1 MPSIDLWITRR
12 KHCGRRKRP
21 AFDGEFCP
29 GDFFLYRWFRNRSQ
43 YSPCGILPDVQRLGS
58 LSGIKFFSKFSHD
71 LAGHMLKTLHLY
83 LIKPS
88 QYDDD
93 GYVVRH
99 WRGVLPS
106 NTLACLAGL
115 TDDVVRKNLLGEK
128 WEVKVHLFDE
138 SVDKIPVKR
147 ICRSQRW
154 GLAKTIVGLVGVQTN
169 QFPRACDL
177 ARTFR
182 KAGLTV
188 LIGGFHVSGY
198 LALLPDIPSDI
209 QQLMDEGVTIVKGE
223 VEETWGD
230 LLLDAANDRL
240 KPMYDFLNNKP
251 DLYTKPIPAI
261 RKKYLRKFAASN
273 FGTLDCGRGCPFE
286 CTFCTIINVQG
297 RKMRFRSANHIAD
310 AIRRNYHENGIT
322 FYFFTDDNFAR
333 NKNWEL
339 IFDALI
345 KLRHDENIPV
355 EFMMQV
361 DVLSWKIKNFVTK
374 ARQAGCINVFIGMES
389 VDPGN
394 LAAAGKKQN
403 QVSEYRHLIQAY
415 RDSDI
420 SSHVGYI
427 LGFPFDTVDSIRRD
441 LKFLMN
447 EVQPDH
453 ASFFILMPL
462 PGSMDHLQMMRRG
475 EWMHP
480 DFNLYDSQHE
490 VTHHPYLKDGS
501 WTETYFEAWRT
512 FYSLENMKAILMR
525 GSRANYWNN
534 FLRFFWYKNSIQT
547 EHRHPMMSG
556 YFRLKGRRARR
567 PGLPILSPWEYYT
580 ARAKEVRAYLR
591 GFLRVAAEMEELW
604 LQTRHPSAAEQR
616 VAEEVAKLRA
626 KYGRLKLADLQTAYL
641 RAKEHFPNVHV
652 PSKVQLFWAKCSPLL
667 MQNSVYT
674 RADLHAFWA
683 NVLQRCREQRWF
695 RIPVHKVPLN
705 LARDLQIS
713 ILFLLHVSREL

>member
-1 MPSIDLWITRR
+1 MR
-12 KHCGRRKRP
+12 KT
-21 AFDGEFCP
+21 
-29 GDFFLYRWFRNRSQ
+29 
-43 YSPCGILPDVQRLGS
+43 I
-58 LSGIKFFSKFSHD
+58 
-71 LAGHMLKTLHLY
+71 HLY

-115 TDDVVRKNLLGEK
+115 TEDAIKHNDVGELYNI
-128 WEVKVHLFDE
+128 KVHLLDE
-138 SVDKIPVKR
+138 IVDKVPVKK
-147 ICRSQRW
+147 ICRSQHW
-154 GLAKTIVGLVGVQTN
+154 GLAKTIVCLVGVQTN

-177 ARTFR
+177 AHEFR

-188 LIGGFHVSGY
+188 MIGGFHVSGY
-198 LALLPDIPSDI
+198 LALLPDVPADI
-209 QQLMDEGVTIVKGE
+209 QALMDAGVSVVKGE
-223 VEETWGD
+223 VEETWGQ
-230 LLLDAANDRL
+230 LLLDAIQGNLR
-240 KPMYDFLNNKP
+240 PMYDFLNSKP

-261 RKKYLRKFAASN
+261 RKKYLRKFVASN

-297 RKMRFRSANHIAD
+297 RKMRFRSAEHIAA
-310 AIRRNYHENGIT
+310 AIRRNYKENGIT

-333 NKNWEL
+333 NKNWEA
-339 IFDALI
+339 IFDVLI
-345 KLRHDENIPV
+345 KLRNEDNIPV

-361 DVLSWKIKNFVTK
+361 DVLSWKIKNFVSK

-403 QVSEYRHLIQAY
+403 QVSEYRYLIEAY
-415 RDSDI
+415 RNCDI
-420 SSHVGYI
+420 STHVGYI

-441 LKFLMN
+441 LKFLMS

-462 PGSMDHLQMMRRG
+462 PGSMDHFHMKQRG

-501 WTETYFEAWRT
+501 WRATYLEAWKT
-512 FYSLENMKAILMR
+512 FYSLPNMKAILQR

-534 FLRFFWYKNSIQT
+534 FLRFMWYKNSIQT
-547 EHRHPMMSG
+547 EQRHPMMCG
-556 YFRLKGRRARR
+556 YFRLKGRKARR
-567 PGLPILSPWEYYT
+567 PGLPIVPRWEYYT
-580 ARAKEVRAYLR
+580 HRVKETYHHLR
-591 GFLRVAAEMEELW
+591 GMLRVMAEMEELW
-604 LQTRHPSAAEQR
+604 LQTRYPSAAEQR
-616 VAEEVAKLRA
+616 VVEELAKIRE
-626 KYGRLKLADLQTAYL
+626 KYDQLKLSDLQAAYQ
-641 RAKEHFPNVHV
+641 RAKEHFPSLHV
-652 PSKVQLFWAKCSPLL
+652 PSKVHLFWAKWSPLL
-667 MQNSVYT
+667 VQNKVYT
-674 RADLHAFWA
+674 RADLHAFWT
-683 NVLQRCREQRWF
+683 NVRQRWDDQHWF
-695 RIPVHKVPLN
+695 RIPIHKVPLN
-705 LARDLQIS
+705 LLRDLQLS
-713 ILFLLHVSREL
+713 ALFLFHMAREL

>member
-1 MPSIDLWITRR
+1 MR
-12 KHCGRRKRP
+12 
-21 AFDGEFCP
+21 
-29 GDFFLYRWFRNRSQ
+29 
-43 YSPCGILPDVQRLGS
+43 
-58 LSGIKFFSKFSHD
+58 
-71 LAGHMLKTLHLY
+71 KTLHIY

-115 TDDVVRKNLLGEK
+115 TQDVVQRNVLGDA
-128 WEVKVHLFDE
+128 WNVKVHLYDE
-138 SVDKIPVKR
+138 TVDKVPVKK

-177 ARTFR
+177 AQEFR
-182 KAGLTV
+182 RAGLTV

-198 LALLPDIPSDI
+198 LALLPDIPADI
-209 QQLMDEGVTIVKGE
+209 QELMDEGVTIVKGE

-230 LLLDAANDRL
+230 LLADAVNGRL
-240 KPMYDFLNNKP
+240 KPMYDFLSNKP

-261 RKKYLRKFAASN
+261 RKKYLRKFIAPN

-297 RKMRFRSANHIAD
+297 RKMRFRSAEHIGE
-310 AIRRNYHENGIT
+310 AIRKNYHENGIT

-333 NKNWEL
+333 NKNWEA
-339 IFDALI
+339 IFDQLI
-345 KLRHDENIPV
+345 RIRTEDKIPV

-403 QVSEYRHLIQAY
+403 QVSEYRQLIQAY

-420 SSHVGYI
+420 SAHVGYI
-427 LGFPFDTVDSIRRD
+427 VGFPFDTVSSIRRD
-441 LKFLMN
+441 LKFLME
-447 EVQPDH
+447 EVRPDH

-462 PGSMDHLQMMRRG
+462 PGSMDHLNMKRRG

-490 VTHHPYLKDGS
+490 VTNHPNLKHGS
-501 WTETYFEAWRT
+501 WKETYFEAWRT
-512 FYSLENMKAILMR
+512 FYSLENMKAILQR
-525 GSRANYWNN
+525 GSRCNYWNN
-534 FLRFFWYKNSIQT
+534 FLRFLWYKNSIQT
-547 EHRHPMMSG
+547 EGRHPMMCG
-556 YFRLKGRRARR
+556 YFRLKGRKTRR

-580 ARAKEVRAYLR
+580 VRAKEIRGHLR
-591 GFLRVAAEMEELW
+591 SMIRLLAEMEELW
-604 LQTRHPSAAEQR
+604 LQTRLPTAAEQR
-616 VAEEVAKLRA
+616 VVEELSKLRER
-626 KYGRLKLADLQTAYL
+626 YDQINLADLQNAYL
-641 RAKEHFPNVHV
+641 RAKEHFPSLHV
-652 PSKVQLFWAKCSPLL
+652 PSKVHLFWAKYSPLL
-667 MQNSVYT
+667 VQNKVFT
-674 RADLHAFWA
+674 RADLQAFWT
-683 NVLQRCREQRWF
+683 NVRQRWHDQHWF

-705 LARDLQIS
+705 LLRDLQLS
-713 ILFLLHVSREL
+713 ALFLFHVAREL

>member
-1 MPSIDLWITRR
+1 M
-12 KHCGRRKRP
+12 KR
-21 AFDGEFCP
+21 
-29 GDFFLYRWFRNRSQ
+29 LN
-43 YSPCGILPDVQRLGS
+43 
-58 LSGIKFFSKFSHD
+58 
-71 LAGHMLKTLHLY
+71 LY

-115 TDDVVRKNLLGEK
+115 TEDLIQQKRLGDSWDVR
-128 WEVKVHLFDE
+128 VHLLDE
-138 SVDKIPVKR
+138 TVDKISVKR
-147 ICRSQRW
+147 ICRSELWNR
-154 GLAKTIVGLVGVQTN
+154 AKTIVCLVGVQTN

-177 ARTFR
+177 AHTFR
-182 KAGLTV
+182 RAGLTV

-198 LALLPDIPSDI
+198 LALLPDIPDDI
-209 QQLMDEGVTIVKGE
+209 QKLMDAGVSVVKGE

-230 LLLDAANDRL
+230 LLLDAIHGRL
-240 KPMYDFLNNKP
+240 KPLYDFLNSKP

-297 RKMRFRSANHIAD
+297 RKMRFRSAEHIAE

-333 NKNWEL
+333 NKNWEA
-339 IFDALI
+339 IFDNLI
-345 KLRHDENIPV
+345 RLREEEKIPV

-361 DVLSWKIKNFVTK
+361 DVLSWKIKNFVAK
-374 ARQAGCINVFIGMES
+374 ASQAGCMTVFIGMES

-403 QVSEYRHLIQAY
+403 QVKEYRHLIQAY
-415 RDSDI
+415 RDCAI

-441 LKFLMN
+441 VKFLTE

-453 ASFFILMPL
+453 ASFFMLTPL
-462 PGSMDHLQMMRRG
+462 PGSIDHLHMLRRG

-490 VTHHPYLKDGS
+490 VTHHPYLKGGA
-501 WTETYFEAWRT
+501 WKETYFEAWRS
-512 FYSLENMKAILMR
+512 FYSLSNMKAILQR
-525 GSRANYWNN
+525 GSRVNYWNN
-534 FLRFFWYKNSIQT
+534 FLRFFWYKNSVQT
-547 EHRHPMMSG
+547 EGRHPMMCG
-556 YFRLKGRRARR
+556 YFRLKGRTARR
-567 PGLPILSPWEYYT
+567 PGFPILSRSEYYP
-580 ARAKEVRAYLR
+580 ARIREIYSHLR
-591 GFLRVAAEMEELW
+591 GMLRVIAEMEELW
-604 LQTRHPSAAEQR
+604 LQTRHPSEAEQR
-616 VAEEVAKLRA
+616 VVEELAKLRD
-626 KYGRLKLADLQTAYL
+626 KYDQLKLADLQTAFL
-641 RAKEHFPNVHV
+641 RAKEHFPALRV
-652 PSKVQLFWAKCSPLL
+652 PSKVQLFWAKWSPLL
-667 MQNSVYT
+667 VQNKVDT
-674 RADLHAFWA
+674 RGDLHAFWTSIR
-683 NVLQRCREQRWF
+683 QRWDDQHWF

-705 LARDLQIS
+705 LLRDMQLS
-713 ILFLLHVSREL
+713 VLFLFHVSRRTLTPTSWRVSS

>member
-1 MPSIDLWITRR
+1 MTW
-12 KHCGRRKRP
+12 
-21 AFDGEFCP
+21 
-29 GDFFLYRWFRNRSQ
+29 
-43 YSPCGILPDVQRLGS
+43 
-58 LSGIKFFSKFSHD
+58 
-71 LAGHMLKTLHLY
+71 AGNMRKTLHLY

-115 TDDVVRKNLLGEK
+115 TEDVVKRNQLGDA
-128 WEVKVHLFDE
+128 WNVKVHLFDE
-138 SVDKIPVKR
+138 VVDKIPVKK

-177 ARTFR
+177 ANTFR
-182 KAGLTV
+182 RAGLTV

-198 LALLPDIPSDI
+198 LALLPDIPADI
-209 QQLMDEGVTIVKGE
+209 QQLMDAGVTVVKGE

-230 LLLDAANDRL
+230 LLLDAVHGRL
-240 KPMYDFLNNKP
+240 KPMYDFLNSKP

-261 RKKYLRKFAASN
+261 RKSYLKKFIASN

-297 RKMRFRSANHIAD
+297 RKMRFRSAEHIAD
-310 AIRRNYHENGIT
+310 AIRKNYRENGIT

-333 NKNWEL
+333 NKNWEA
-339 IFDALI
+339 IFDELI
-345 KLRHDENIPV
+345 KLRNNEKIPV

-403 QVSEYRHLIQAY
+403 QVNEYRHLIQAY

-427 LGFPFDTVDSIRRD
+427 LGFPFDTVDTIRRD

-462 PGSMDHLQMMRRG
+462 PGSMDHLHMLRRG
-475 EWMHP
+475 EWMDP

-490 VTHHPYLKDGS
+490 VTRHPYLKDGS
-501 WTETYFEAWRT
+501 WKETYFEAWRT
-512 FYSLENMKAILMR
+512 FYSLENMKAILRR
-525 GSRANYWNN
+525 GSQANYWNN
-534 FLRFFWYKNSIQT
+534 FLRFLWYKNSIQT
-547 EHRHPMMSG
+547 EGRHPMMCG
-556 YFRLKGRRARR
+556 YFRLKGRKARR
-567 PGLPILSPWEYYT
+567 PGMPVLSPWAYYT
-580 ARAKEVRAYLR
+580 KRIQEMAHDLR
-591 GFLRVAAEMEELW
+591 GMLKILAEMEELW

-616 VAEEVAKLRA
+616 VAAEVAKLRER
-626 KYGRLKLADLQTAYL
+626 YSQFKLADLQDAYE
-641 RAKEHFPNVHV
+641 RAKEHFPSIRV
-652 PSKVQLFWAKCSPLL
+652 PSKVQLFWAKWSPLL
-667 MQNSVYT
+667 VQNGVYT
-674 RADLHAFWA
+674 RADLQAFWSH
-683 NVLQRCREQRWF
+683 VSERWREQRWF

-705 LARDLQIS
+705 LLRDLQLS
-713 ILFLLHVSREL
+713 VMFLFHMSREL

>member
-1 MPSIDLWITRR
+1 MR
-12 KHCGRRKRP
+12 
-21 AFDGEFCP
+21 
-29 GDFFLYRWFRNRSQ
+29 
-43 YSPCGILPDVQRLGS
+43 
-58 LSGIKFFSKFSHD
+58 
-71 LAGHMLKTLHLY
+71 KTLHIY

-115 TDDVVRKNLLGEK
+115 TQDVVQRNVLGDA
-128 WEVKVHLFDE
+128 WNVKVHLYDE
-138 SVDKIPVKR
+138 TVDKVPVKK

-177 ARTFR
+177 AREFR
-182 KAGLTV
+182 RAGLTV

-198 LALLPDIPSDI
+198 LALLPDIPADI
-209 QQLMDEGVTIVKGE
+209 QELMDEGVTIVKGE

-230 LLLDAANDRL
+230 LLSDAVNGRL
-240 KPMYDFLNNKP
+240 KPMYDYLNNKP

-261 RKKYLRKFAASN
+261 RRKYLRKFIAPN

-297 RKMRFRSANHIAD
+297 RKMRFRSAEHIGA
-310 AIRRNYHENGIT
+310 AIRKNYHENGIT

-333 NKNWEL
+333 NKNWEA
-339 IFDALI
+339 IFDQLI
-345 KLRHDENIPV
+345 RIRTEDKIPV

-403 QVSEYRHLIQAY
+403 QVSEYRQLIQAY

-420 SSHVGYI
+420 SAHVGYI
-427 LGFPFDTVDSIRRD
+427 IGFPFDSVSSIRRD
-441 LKFLMN
+441 LKFLME
-447 EVQPDH
+447 EVRPDH

-462 PGSMDHLQMMRRG
+462 PGSMDHLNMKRRG

-490 VTHHPYLKDGS
+490 VTNHPNLKHGS
-501 WTETYFEAWRT
+501 WKETYFEAWRT
-512 FYSLENMKAILMR
+512 FYSLENMKAILQR
-525 GSRANYWNN
+525 GSRCNYWNN
-534 FLRFFWYKNSIQT
+534 FLRFLWYKNSIQT
-547 EHRHPMMSG
+547 EGRHPMMCG
-556 YFRLKGRRARR
+556 YFRLKGRTMRR
-567 PGLPILSPWEYYT
+567 PGMPILSPWKYYT
-580 ARAKEVRAYLR
+580 TRAKEIREHLR
-591 GFLRVAAEMEELW
+591 SMLRLLAEMEELW
-604 LQTRHPSAAEQR
+604 LQTRLPTAAEQR
-616 VAEEVAKLRA
+616 VVEELSKLRER
-626 KYGRLKLADLQTAYL
+626 YDQIKLADLQNAYL
-641 RAKEHFPNVHV
+641 RAKEHFPSLHV
-652 PSKVQLFWAKCSPLL
+652 PSKVHLFWAKYSPLL
-667 MQNSVYT
+667 VQNKVFT
-674 RADLHAFWA
+674 RADLQAFWA
-683 NVLQRCREQRWF
+683 NVRQRWDDQHWF
-695 RIPVHKVPLN
+695 EIPVHKVPLN
-705 LARDLQIS
+705 LLRDLQLS
-713 ILFLLHVSREL
+713 ALFLFHVAREL

>member
-1 MPSIDLWITRR
+1 MR
-12 KHCGRRKRP
+12 
-21 AFDGEFCP
+21 
-29 GDFFLYRWFRNRSQ
+29 
-43 YSPCGILPDVQRLGS
+43 
-58 LSGIKFFSKFSHD
+58 
-71 LAGHMLKTLHLY
+71 KTLHLY

-115 TDDVVRKNLLGEK
+115 TEDVVKQNRLGDR
-128 WEVKVHLFDE
+128 WIVKVHLYDE
-138 SVDKIPVKR
+138 TVDKIPVGK
-147 ICRSQRW
+147 ICRSEHW
-154 GLAKTIVGLVGVQTN
+154 GLAKTIVALVGVQTN

-177 ARTFR
+177 AREFR
-182 KAGLTV
+182 RAGLTV

-198 LALLPDIPSDI
+198 LALLPEVPPDI
-209 QQLMDEGVTIVKGE
+209 QRLMDDGVTIVKGE

-230 LLLDAANDRL
+230 LLVAAVNGQL
-240 KPMYDFLNNKP
+240 QPMYDFLNNKP

-261 RKKYLRKFAASN
+261 RRSYLRKFIAPN

-297 RKMRFRSANHIAD
+297 RKMRFRSAEHIAE
-310 AIRRNYHENGIT
+310 AVRRNYRENGIS

-333 NKNWEL
+333 NKNWEA
-339 IFDALI
+339 IFDQLI
-345 KLRHDENIPV
+345 KIRTDDKIPV

-361 DVLSWKIKNFVTK
+361 DVLSWKIKNFVKK

-403 QVSEYRHLIQAY
+403 QVAEYRQLIQAY

-420 SSHVGYI
+420 SAHVGYI

-441 LKFLMN
+441 LKFLME

-462 PGSMDHLQMMRRG
+462 PGSMDHLNMKRRG

-490 VTHHPYLKDGS
+490 VTNHPSLKHGS
-501 WTETYFEAWRT
+501 WKETYFEAWRT
-512 FYSLENMKAILMR
+512 FYSLDNMRAILKR

-534 FLRFFWYKNSIQT
+534 FLRFLWYKNSIQT
-547 EHRHPMMSG
+547 EGRHPMMCG
-556 YFRLKGRRARR
+556 YFRLKGRKTRR
-567 PGLPILSPWEYYT
+567 PGLPVLSPWAYYP
-580 ARAKEVRAYLR
+580 ARIKEMAQQLR
-591 GFLRVAAEMEELW
+591 SMLHLLAEMEELW

-616 VAEEVAKLRA
+616 VAEELTKLRER
-626 KYGRLKLADLQTAYL
+626 YDQLKVADLQAAFL
-641 RAKEHFPNVHV
+641 RAKEHFPSLRV
-652 PSKVQLFWAKCSPLL
+652 PSKVHLFWAKYSPLL
-667 MQNSVYT
+667 VQNKVYT
-674 RADLHAFWA
+674 RADLQAFWT
-683 NVLQRCREQRWF
+683 NVHQRWNAQHWF

-705 LARDLQIS
+705 ALRDLQLS
-713 ILFLLHVSREL
+713 ALFLFHVAREL